1 MSSKPA
7 PSPEVFQSQEAA
19 FVEHYDWL
27 LRWALQFTHDRE
39 RAEDLVQ
46 QVFAQF
52 ALAQTDFSA
61 VQNIPAY
68 LYTTLRNTHLSE
80 VRLAGRS
87 HNQSQSIVEY
97 SIADAALGASDPYAL
112 FQTQDQLRRVC
123 QYACLRKQTSRA
135 GSVLI
140 LRFFHGYHISEI
152 AAVLGG
158 TCQAARQSLK
168 FARNEARLFL
178 EDPGALKF
186 IGRTQTV
193 SVPFTGTVCSADE
206 LLAELR
212 RAIFR
217 SCEGECLDNDS
228 LRALYLERHIVAA
241 ENATFA
247 HIVSCARCLDAVNG
261 ILGLPRLAERH
272 PADALGP
279 NNDWRDGSGPS
290 GKSGTTEGSFQ
301 SKRRVRNQN
310 QQVSRSILLKCRRR
324 ATELFEH
331 HPRELCVSV
340 NGHVLG
346 SQAVNS
352 RTSRLRLD
360 VTLTEPLNFIEVMG
374 DERTRLLVMPID
386 PPPHG
391 EPTQEQRI
399 CLSEGRYIE
408 ASFRHGHPWPL
419 LEVVYQNPNF
429 TAQSQASP
437 ATVEEI
443 SRLSAA
449 HGSSVMVEPGECVDQ
464 SQASPL
470 QNVTSLVPASIDGAI
485 QAGSVKRIARLFT
498 GLGRANFARCRQ
510 VFVSPFNRVTL
521 RLSRKNREASGLFS
535 LLHGVGAIS
544 KPRWTSPALITSILS
559 IFLIGAFLFFRLNI
573 TPSVSAANLIEL
585 ASAAEETVNAD
596 AEKAVHRVINLEERA
611 HAGGELISRRRV
623 EIWRDAGRDLSVRR
637 VYDEKSQ
644 LIAGEWAINSKTKE
658 IASRTIYHRRDVPQV
673 EPSGRNSESTIRNR
687 ELWQFEPSTKVF
699 AELIT
704 HAEKARVSED
714 SSVYVISYAGGQVA
728 GDSSWLEA
736 TLTLRK
742 SDLHA
747 VEQTLVARRGP
758 DMRHYRFVETSF
770 ERPSVRTVAPAVFQ
784 PDPELISEGVK
795 NEGARIKGKGA
806 TSVPPFIAATPELE
820 LRVVYILDPFRA
832 RFGDQINL
840 IRTLDGVLEVK
851 GVVDTDETR
860 KEIIRALSPVSDNPA
875 VLVQIQTVAEVLA
888 RQQQNAPDRVISR
901 EFAGSDNAIPVYA
914 ELRRHFSNESGGS
927 SDDVQVDQAIRSFAA
942 RVVGRSRRVLSHAIE
957 LRQLKERFSGPQ
969 IDVLTPDAKAKWFGL
984 IKNHADALRRETSAL
999 REELAPIFF
1008 TDDSTGSESESITT
1022 DADLI
1027 VAIERLYKLASSVD
1041 ETVRSAFTASSDA
1054 PSPTLIRS
1062 PGFRGSLIATEK
1074 IAARIRQAE
1083 L

>member
-7 PSPEVFQSQEAA
+7 PSPEIFQSQEAA
-19 FVEHYDWL
+19 FIEHYDWL

-39 RAEDLVQ
+39 RAQDLVQ

-52 ALAQTDFSA
+52 ALAHTDFSA
-61 VQNIPAY
+61 IQNIPAY

-80 VRLAGRS
+80 VRAAGRS

-140 LRFFHGYHISEI
+140 LRFFHGYHISEV

-168 FARNEARLFL
+168 FARNEARVFL

-186 IGRTQTV
+186 IGRTQSG
-193 SVPFTGTVCSADE
+193 SVPVTGTVCSADE

-217 SCEGECLDNDS
+217 SCEGECLDDDS
-228 LRALYLERHIVAA
+228 LRTLYLGRHIVAGD
-241 ENATFA
+241 NATFA
-247 HIVSCARCLDAVNG
+247 HIVSCAQCLDAVNG

-279 NNDWRDGSGPS
+279 NNDWRDGPGSS
-290 GKSGTTEGSFQ
+290 GKSGSTTDSLQ
-301 SKRRVRNQN
+301 SRRRVRNQG

-352 RTSRLRLD
+352 MTSRLCLD
-360 VTLTEPLNFIEVMG
+360 VTLTEPLTFIEVMG
-374 DERTRLLVMPID
+374 DERTRLLVMTIE

-391 EPTQEQRI
+391 EPTQERRI

-408 ASFRHGHPWPL
+408 ATFRHGYPWPL

-429 TAQSQASP
+429 TAQSQASS
-437 ATVEEI
+437 ARAEGI
-443 SRLSAA
+443 SRWNAA
-449 HGSSVMVEPGECVDQ
+449 HGKAD
-464 SQASPL
+464 SPVKATAAL
-470 QNVTSLVPASIDGAI
+470 QP
-485 QAGSVKRIARLFT
+485 GSVKKTSRLFR
-498 GLGRANFARCRQ
+498 GLARCRQ
-510 VFVSPFNRVTL
+510 VAVSPFKRVAL
-521 RLSRKNREASGLFS
+521 IRSRKKREASGLFS
-535 LLHGVGAIS
+535 LLNGVGAIN
-544 KPRWTSPALITSILS
+544 KPRWTSPALVTAILS
-559 IFLIGAFLFFRLNI
+559 IFLIGAFLFFQLNI
-573 TPSVSAANLIEL
+573 APPVSAANLIEL
-585 ASAAEETVNAD
+585 ASAAEETVNRD

-611 HAGGELISRRRV
+611 HAGGELISQRRI

-637 VYDEKSQ
+637 VYDEKNR
-644 LIAGEWAINSKTKE
+644 LIAGEWTQTKE
-658 IASRTIYHRRDVPQV
+658 TASRTVYHRRDLPQA
-673 EPSGRNSESTIRNR
+673 ERSASNSETTIHK
-687 ELWQFEPSTKVF
+687 LQSWQFEPSAKAF
-699 AELIT
+699 AELIGRADT
-704 HAEKARVSED
+704 ARVSED

-728 GDSSWLEA
+728 GDGTLLGA

-747 VEQTLVARRGP
+747 VEQTLIARRGAET
-758 DMRHYRFVETSF
+758 RHYRFVETNF
-770 ERPSVRTVAPAVFQ
+770 ERPSISTVAPAVYE
-784 PDPELISEGVK
+784 PDPELISEGVTAA
-795 NEGARIKGKGA
+795 GARLKRKGDS
-806 TSVPPFIAATPELE
+806 SVPPSFAATPEFE
-820 LRVVYILDPFRA
+820 LKVVYILDPFRA

-840 IRTLDGVLEVK
+840 TRTPDGLLEVK
-851 GVVDTDETR
+851 GVVDTDES
-860 KEIIRALSPVSDNPA
+860 KNEILRALSPVSDNPA
-875 VLVQIQTVAEVLA
+875 ISVQIQTVAEVLA
-888 RQQQNAPDRVISR
+888 RRQQTSPDRVISR
-901 EFAGSDNAIPVYA
+901 EFAGSDNAIPVYV
-914 ELRRHFSNESGGS
+914 ELRRYFSREQNS
-927 SDDVQVDQAIRSFAA
+927 SDDDRVDQAIRSFAA
-942 RVVGRSRRVLSHAIE
+942 RAVGRSRRVLSHAIE

-969 IDVLTPDAKAKWFGL
+969 INVLTPDAKAKWFSL

-1008 TDDSTGSESESITT
+1008 NNDGAGSELGSIQIATE
-1022 DADLI
+1022 ADLM
-1027 VAIERLYKLASSVD
+1027 VAIDQLYKLASSVD

-1054 PSPTLIRS
+1054 SSPALIRS
-1062 PGFRGSLIATEK
+1062 PNFRISLIATEK
-1074 IAARIRQAE
+1074 IAGRIRQAAE